1 MIDFHSHIITGIDDG
16 AENAEMSLAMLNQS
30 MKDGIT
36 EIVST
41 SHCYPRYTKSIEHF
55 IQRRTEGFD
64 ELSEAVKNNN
74 ADIPKIHLASEVNL
88 ITDISKFDNLDK
100 LCLPNGRYIMI
111 EMPYRAWKEWM
122 IDSVYKMTVKGFKPI
137 MAHIDRF
144 VNHDAGLLNS
154 LFELDVIYQVNS
166 EVFLKNTYSK
176 VADNLLGSGHAHLL
190 GSDMHN
196 TTTRPTT
203 LKSACEKIEKR
214 YGRECVDYFNENAEK
229 VLNGGEARTE
239 LFEVKKKPS
248 IFERMFKK

>member
-1 MIDFHSHIITGIDDG
+1 MIDFHSHIIPGIDDG
-16 AENAEMSLAMLNQS
+16 AENIEISLAMLNQS
-30 MKDGIT
+30 MKDGVT

-55 IQRRTEGFD
+55 IQRRTAGFD
-64 ELSEAVKNNN
+64 ELFEAVKNNVN
-74 ADIPKIHLASEVNL
+74 IPKIHLASEVNL
-88 ITDISKFDNLDK
+88 ITDISEFDNLDK
-100 LCLPNGRYIMI
+100 LCLPNGKYIMI
-111 EMPYRAWKEWM
+111 EMPYGIWKEWM
-122 IDSVYKMTVKGFKPI
+122 IDSVYKMTINGFKPI

-144 VNHDAGLLNS
+144 VGCNTSLLNS
-154 LFELDVIYQVNS
+154 LFELDVIYQVNA
-166 EVFLKNTYSK
+166 EVFLKNTYNK
-176 VADNLLGSGHAHLL
+176 VADNLLGNGHAHLL

-239 LFEVKKKPS
+239 IFEVKKKPS